1 VTRTTRVRWAE
12 AFRAINSRYPP
23 VDVFEHV
30 ADPAD
35 WDTLLR
41 IEEMTN
47 PRVREQ
53 WGEIARV
60 PPADRPSGPGSSWIM
75 GAFTHL
81 GWPSRFSDGTYGVYY
96 AARALETA
104 VRETAYHF
112 GRFLAA
118 TAEPRGT
125 EVELRVLVSKRVEQ
139 RFHDVRTLHPE
150 LHRPDDYG
158 PPQAFAASLRAG
170 GSNGIV
176 YCSVRHEGGACLAV
190 FRPKAIPRPKQGA
203 HLRYHFDGQRIDRW
217 FRIGEHRWRYLDAAG
232 RDLATSHGTR

>member
-1 VTRTTRVRWAE
+1 VTRTARVRWAE

-47 PRVREQ
+47 PRLREA

-60 PPADRPSGPGSSWIM
+60 PLDERPSGAGASWIM
-75 GAFTHL
+75 AAFTHV
-81 GWPSRFSDGTYGVYY
+81 GWASRFSDGSYGVYY

-118 TAEPRGT
+118 TSEPRGT
-125 EVELRVLVSKRVEQ
+125 EIELRVLVSKRVEQ
-139 RFHDVRTLHPE
+139 RFHDVRAGHPE
-150 LHRPDDYG
+150 LHRPDDYR
-158 PPQAFAASLRAG
+158 PSQAFAAPLRAA

-176 YCSVRHEGGACLAV
+176 YDSVRHAGGTCLAV
-190 FRPKAIPRPKQGA
+190 FRPKAIPCPKQGA
-203 HLRYHFDGQRIDRW
+203 HLRYHFDGKRVDRW
-217 FRIGEHRWRYLDAAG
+217 FRIGEQRWHGVDATG
-232 RDLATSHGTR
+232 

>member
-1 VTRTTRVRWAE
+1 MTRVTRVRWAE

-35 WDTLLR
+35 WDSLLR
-41 IEEMTN
+41 LEEMTN
-47 PRVREQ
+47 PRVREE

-60 PPADRPSGPGSSWIM
+60 PPAERPSGPGSSWIM
-75 GAFTHL
+75 SAFTHI

-112 GRFLAA
+112 GRFLGA

-125 EVELRVLVSKRVEQ
+125 EIELRVLVSKRVEQ
-139 RFHDVRTLHPE
+139 RFHDVRSAHAE
-150 LHRPDDYG
+150 LHRPDDYR
-158 PPQAFAASLRAG
+158 PSQAFAAPLRAA
-170 GSNGIV
+170 GSNGII
-176 YCSVRHEGGACLAV
+176 YNSVRHDGGTCLAV
-190 FRPKAIPRPKQGA
+190 FKPKAIPCPKQGA

-217 FRIGEHRWRYLDAAG
+217 FRIGEHRWRPLAAADPS
-232 RDLATSHGTR
+232 RS

>member
-41 IEEMTN
+41 LEEMTN
-47 PRVREQ
+47 PRVREI

-60 PPADRPSGPGSSWIM
+60 LPADRPSGPGSSWIM

-118 TAEPRGT
+118 TSEPRGT
-125 EVELRVLVSKRVEQ
+125 EIELRVLVSKRVEQ

-158 PPQAFAASLRAG
+158 PSQAFAASLRAG

-190 FRPKAIPRPKQGA
+190 FKPKAIPRPKQGA
-203 HLRYHFDGQRIDRW
+203 HLRYHFDGLRIDRW
-217 FRIGEHRWRYLDAAG
+217 FRIGEHRWRSLDAAG
-232 RDLATSHGTR
+232 

>member
-1 VTRTTRVRWAE
+1 MTRATRVRWAE

-23 VDVFEHV
+23 IDVFEKV

-41 IEEMTN
+41 LEEMTN

-60 PPADRPSGPGSSWIM
+60 PPSERPFGPGSSWIM

-81 GWPSRFSDGTYGVYY
+81 GWPSRFSNGTYGVYY
-96 AARALETA
+96 AARALDTA

-112 GRFLAA
+112 GRFLSA
-118 TAEPRGT
+118 TSEPRGT
-125 EVELRVLVSKRVEQ
+125 EIELRVLVSKRVEQ
-139 RFHDVRTLHPE
+139 RFHDVRTGHPE
-150 LHRPDDYG
+150 LHRRDDYA
-158 PPQAFAASLRAG
+158 PAQAFAAPLRDG

-176 YCSVRHEGGACLAV
+176 YNSVRHEGGTCLAV
-190 FRPKAIPRPKQGA
+190 FRPKAIPCPKQGA
-203 HLRYHFDGQRIDRW
+203 HLRYHFDGHRIDRW
-217 FRIGEHRWRYLDAAG
+217 FRIGEQRWRPLDAAG
-232 RDLATSHGTR
+232 

>member
-1 VTRTTRVRWAE
+1 VTRDVRVRWVE

-47 PRVREQ
+47 PRVREA

-60 PPADRPSGPGSSWIM
+60 PLGERPSGPGASWIM
-75 GAFTHL
+75 AAFTHV
-81 GWPSRFSDGTYGVYY
+81 GWPSRFSDGSYGVYY

-139 RFHDVRTLHPE
+139 RFHDVRSGHPE
-150 LHRPDDYG
+150 LRRPDDYRAS
-158 PPQAFAASLRAG
+158 QAFAAPLRAS

-176 YCSVRHEGGACLAV
+176 YDSVRHAGGTCLAV
-190 FRPKAIPRPKQGA
+190 FKPKAIPCPKQGA
-203 HLRYHFDGQRIDRW
+203 HLRYHFDGRRVDRW
-217 FRIGEHRWRYLDAAG
+217 FRIGEQRWRAIDA
-232 RDLATSHGTR
+232 RV